1 MSQELQNIKDC
12 LALRRARLCKLL
24 ADARKQN
31 KQKTYIDAIKEDRRQ
46 SDRLYSQVVELMK
59 KEKNDQRNEELRE
72 ISIQFKRALI
82 SDTIAQ

>member
-59 KEKNDQRNEELRE
+59 KEKNDQRNEEMMKL
-72 ISIQFKRALI
+72 STQFKRALI
-82 SDTIAQ
+82 SDSIAQ

>member
-59 KEKNDQRNEELRE
+59 KEKNDQRSEEMMKL
-72 ISIQFKRALI
+72 SVLFKKALI
-82 SDTIAQ
+82 SDSIAQ